1 MSARCAARRRARLGS
16 ACCLSP
22 SATSRSQ
29 REGRSEAREG
39 GRVLISTA
47 ARNRPR
53 PRRSARDIA
62 CCATMPP
69 CEMPTRAVWG
79 GAQPTASSTR
89 STSSPWSAMPHT
101 PRPHEER
108 PAPRESTASTHAS
121 PRTPFRKGSAS
132 QSSSEQPHP
141 CSASTLM
148 GAERSPWRRQRR
160 RRSHG
165 PPCNNIQA
173 HCRSP
178 PGASTQNSSEANS
191 GSEPRARV
199 SAFAP
204 SAAAGSAVRM
214 SRQGVALGRD
224 QR

>member
-69 CEMPTRAVWG
+69 CEMPTRAVSG

-89 STSSPWSAMPHT
+89 STSSPWSAMRHT

-108 PAPRESTASTHAS
+108 PAPRESTASTHA
-121 PRTPFRKGSAS
+121 PRTPSRKGSAS

-160 RRSHG
+160 RRSQG
-165 PPCNNIQA
+165 PPCNNKQA

-191 GSEPRARV
+191 GSEFRA
-199 SAFAP
+199 A
-204 SAAAGSAVRM
+204 RM
-214 SRQGVALGRD
+214 SRQDEL
-224 QR
+224 